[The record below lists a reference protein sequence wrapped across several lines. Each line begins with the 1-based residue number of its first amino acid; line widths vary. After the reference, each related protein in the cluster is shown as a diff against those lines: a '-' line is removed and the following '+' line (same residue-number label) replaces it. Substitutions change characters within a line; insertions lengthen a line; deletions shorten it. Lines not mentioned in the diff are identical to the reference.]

1 MVIKA
6 RGGNDRV
13 MVNYLPIALSNAT
26 RSWLF
31 KPPKGTIYNWNQPCA
46 MFIDKFQGMHER
58 PSIAETLKTIKEKHD
73 ESLRDYVKCFY
84 NTKNAIP
91 NIHDIKIINAFWDG
105 VSDIKNVGEI
115 TMKESKT
122 VVDLLPVT
130 DVCMEVSEARA

>member
-1 MVIKA
+1 
-6 RGGNDRV
+6 
-13 MVNYLPIALSNAT
+13 
-26 RSWLF
+26 
-31 KPPKGTIYNWNQPCA
+31 

-91 NIHDIKIINAFWDG
+91 NIQDIKIINAFWDG